1 MKKIIIFLL
10 FFVSITT
17 NILAFGGSSYKV
29 NSDKMKLRFSS
40 NTTTYILDLT
50 SSIDY
55 SCVNII
61 NPPPPT
67 ITVTVS
73 PNNDHP
79 SYNQETA
86 DKLGKE
92 YLNTLPLKNDSYRL
106 ERTSIDNFGKNKAF
120 YAELTS
126 SSNVIRAYLVTN
138 EKNKY
143 SIIVNSN
150 KGDNF
155 INTEAYRNFANSFE
169 IPNITQPSTSKNAT
183 SRSSIDSMMRVPDD
197 KFPMMDS
204 KGRKHH
210 KHREKSSFEI
220 IFTFIIFILAF
231 IGYKIK
237 SSLH

>member
-10 FFVSITT
+10 FFVSITI
-17 NILAFGGSSYKV
+17 NILASGGSSYKV
-29 NSDKMKLRFSS
+29 NSDKMKLRFTS
-40 NTTTYILDLT
+40 NTTTYILELKN
-50 SSIDY
+50 SIDY

-67 ITVTVS
+67 ISVTVS

-92 YLNTLPLKNDSYRL
+92 YLNSSPFKNDSYRL
-106 ERTSIDNFGKNKAF
+106 ERTSIENFGKNKAF

-143 SIIVNSN
+143 SIIVNCN

-155 INTEAYRNFANSFE
+155 IYTEAYRNFANSFE
-169 IPNITQPSTSKNAT
+169 IPNIAQPSTSKSAS
-183 SRSSIDSMMRVPDD
+183 SRSSFHSKMRVQDD
-197 KFPMMDS
+197 KLPKMDS
-204 KGRKHH
+204 RGRIIR
-210 KHREKSSFEI
+210 KHREVSSLEI
-220 IFTFIIFILAF
+220 IFTIIILILGF

-237 SSLH
+237 SSL

>member
-1 MKKIIIFLL
+1 MKKTIFFLI

-29 NSDKMKLRFSS
+29 NSDKMKLKFSS

-50 SSIDY
+50 RSIDY

-67 ITVTVS
+67 ISVTVS

-92 YLNTLPLKNDSYRL
+92 YLNSSPFKNDSYRL

-138 EKNKY
+138 ETNKY

-155 INTEAYRNFANSFE
+155 IYTEAYRAFANSFE
-169 IPNITQPSTSKNAT
+169 IPNIPQPSTSKNSG

-197 KFPMMDS
+197 KFPMIDS
-204 KGRKHH
+204 RGRAH
-210 KHREKSSFEI
+210 KKRREHSPLELTI
-220 IFTFIIFILAF
+220 IAVCVILGIIAW
-231 IGYKIK
+231 KIK
-237 SSLH
+237 SSL

>member
-1 MKKIIIFLL
+1 MKKVIIFLL
-10 FFVSITT
+10 IFVSITT
-17 NILAFGGSSYKV
+17 NLLAFGGSSYKV

-50 SSIDY
+50 RCIDY

-73 PNNDHP
+73 PNNDHL

-92 YLNTLPLKNDSYRL
+92 YLNIFKNNFRL
-106 ERTSIDNFGKNKAF
+106 ERTSIDSFGKNKAL

-138 EKNKY
+138 EKDKD

-155 INTEAYRNFANSFE
+155 IYTDAYRNFANSFE
-169 IPNITQPSTSKNAT
+169 IPNITPPPTSKKG
-183 SRSSIDSMMRVPDD
+183 SYRSSFDSRMNVPDD
-197 KFPMMDS
+197 KFPMIDS
-204 KGRKHH
+204 RGRAH
-210 KHREKSSFEI
+210 KKRREHSPLELTI
-220 IFTFIIFILAF
+220 IAVCVILGFIAW
-231 IGYKIK
+231 KIK
-237 SSLH
+237 NSLN

>member
-1 MKKIIIFLL
+1 MKKVIIFLL
-10 FFVSITT
+10 IFVSITT
-17 NILAFGGSSYKV
+17 NLLAFGGSSYKV

-50 SSIDY
+50 RCIDY

-73 PNNDHP
+73 PNNDHL

-92 YLNTLPLKNDSYRL
+92 YLNIFKNNFRL
-106 ERTSIDNFGKNKAF
+106 ERTSIDSFGKNKAL

-138 EKNKY
+138 EKDKY

-155 INTEAYRNFANSFE
+155 IYTDAYRNFANSFE
-169 IPNITQPSTSKNAT
+169 IPNITPPPT
-183 SRSSIDSMMRVPDD
+183 
-197 KFPMMDS
+197 
-204 KGRKHH
+204 
-210 KHREKSSFEI
+210 
-220 IFTFIIFILAF
+220 
-231 IGYKIK
+231 
-237 SSLH
+237 